1 MTASGQAWRAAGHKL
16 TAVRTALPRVATWA
30 VAFIVGGVYGLAGT
44 IAHSFQL
51 GWFPLGLVLAIIGS
65 AALLAAV
72 RLLTADRW
80 AALAAGAGMILA
92 TLVFSG
98 RGPGGSVIV
107 PQTQLAVAWTLAV
120 PILVTVVVAWP
131 SRLRP
136 VAADTAARG
145 ELD

>member
-1 MTASGQAWRAAGHKL
+1 MLTRA
-16 TAVRTALPRVATWA
+16 PRIATWL
-30 VAFIVGGVYGLAGT
+30 VAFLVGAVYGLAGT
-44 IAHSFQL
+44 IAHAYRL

-80 AALAAGAGMILA
+80 AALATGLGMILA

-107 PQTQLAVAWTLAV
+107 PQTDLAVIW
-120 PILVTVVVAWP
+120 TVVGARPGGCSP
-131 SRLRP
+131 SRGRTDCGP
-136 VAADTAARG
+136 STPTRCPRAN
-145 ELD
+145 

>member
-1 MTASGQAWRAAGHKL
+1 M
-16 TAVRTALPRVATWA
+16 LPRLATLL
-30 VAFIVGGVYGLAGT
+30 VAFFVGAVYGLAGT
-44 IAHSFQL
+44 IAHAYRL

-80 AALAAGAGMILA
+80 AALASGVGMIIT

-98 RGPGGSVIV
+98 TGPGGSMIV
-107 PQTQLAVAWTLAV
+107 EQTELAIVWTVSV
-120 PILVTVVVAWP
+120 PILVVLVVAWP
-131 SRLRP
+131 NRARP
-136 VAADTAARG
+136 SEADGAPAG

>member
-1 MTASGQAWRAAGHKL
+1 MKVSL
-16 TAVRTALPRVATWA
+16 SRTATWL
-30 VAFIVGGVYGLAGT
+30 VAFLVGAVYGLAGT
-44 IAHSFQL
+44 IAHSYRS

-72 RLLTADRW
+72 RLLTGDRW
-80 AALAAGAGMILA
+80 AALATGIGMIVA

-98 RGPGGSVIV
+98 KGPGGSVIV
-107 PQTQLAVAWTLAV
+107 AQTDLAVIWTVAV
-120 PILVTVVVAWP
+120 PVLVVLAVAWP

-136 VAADTAARG
+136 VAADTAPAG

>member
-1 MTASGQAWRAAGHKL
+1 M
-16 TAVRTALPRVATWA
+16 RTPSVLARVATWL
-30 VAFIVGGVYGLAGT
+30 VAFLVGGVYGLAGT
-44 IAHSFQL
+44 IAHTYRF
-51 GWFPLGLVLAIIGS
+51 GWFPLGLILAIIGS

-80 AALAAGAGMILA
+80 ATLATGLGIAAS

-107 PQTQLAVAWTLAV
+107 AQAESGQFDAGLVWTISVLLLVVVAVAWPDL
-120 PILVTVVVAWP
+120 
-131 SRLRP
+131 SG
-136 VAADTAARG
+136 ARRSPAEAG

>member
-1 MTASGQAWRAAGHKL
+1 MNSDPSGVSTQTPGLLARAPRLL
-16 TAVRTALPRVATWA
+16 TWV
-30 VAFIVGGVYGLAGT
+30 VAFIVGAVYGLAGT
-44 IAHSFQL
+44 IAHAYTL

-80 AALAAGAGMILA
+80 AALATGAGMIIA

-107 PQTQLAVAWTLAV
+107 PQTELAIAWTIAVPVIVVIAVAW
-120 PILVTVVVAWP
+120 PDR
-131 SRLRP
+131 SRP
-136 VAADTAARG
+136 VDADAEPRG

>member
-1 MTASGQAWRAAGHKL
+1 MNTRASSGAPPQTPGLLTRA
-16 TAVRTALPRVATWA
+16 PRIATWL
-30 VAFIVGGVYGLAGT
+30 VAFLVGAVYGLAGT
-44 IAHSFQL
+44 IAHAYRL

-80 AALAAGAGMILA
+80 AALATGLGMILA

-107 PQTQLAVAWTLAV
+107 PQTELAVIWTVSVPVLVVLAVAW
-120 PILVTVVVAWP
+120 PN
-131 SRLRP
+131 RLRP
-136 VAADTAARG
+136 VDADAVPAG

>member
-1 MTASGQAWRAAGHKL
+1 MLSRASRI
-16 TAVRTALPRVATWA
+16 ATWV
-30 VAFIVGGVYGLAGT
+30 VAFLVGAVYGLAGT
-44 IAHSFQL
+44 IAHSYRL

-80 AALAAGAGMILA
+80 AALATGTGMIVA

-98 RGPGGSVIV
+98 KGPGGSVIV
-107 PQTQLAVAWTLAV
+107 AQTGLAVVWTVSVPILVVLAVAW
-120 PILVTVVVAWP
+120 PN
-131 SRLRP
+131 RLRS
-136 VAADTAARG
+136 VGADAAPAG

>member
-1 MTASGQAWRAAGHKL
+1 MNTSSEAPSQTSGFLTRA
-16 TAVRTALPRVATWA
+16 PRIATWV
-30 VAFIVGGVYGLAGT
+30 VAFLLGAVYGLAGT
-44 IAHSFQL
+44 IAHAYRV

-65 AALLAAV
+65 AALLVAV

-80 AALAAGAGMILA
+80 AALATGLGMILA

-107 PQTQLAVAWTLAV
+107 PQTDLAVVWTVSVPVLVVLAVAWPT
-120 PILVTVVVAWP
+120 
-131 SRLRP
+131 RLRP
-136 VAADTAARG
+136 VVADAAPAG